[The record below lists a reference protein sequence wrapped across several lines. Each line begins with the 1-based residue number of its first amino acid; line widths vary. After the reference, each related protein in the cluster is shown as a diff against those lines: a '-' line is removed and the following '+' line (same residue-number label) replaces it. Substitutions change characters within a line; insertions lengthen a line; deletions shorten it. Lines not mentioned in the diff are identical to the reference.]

1 MKLVTR
7 VERVPIQKSHLDIT
21 RTIARGTLR
30 SMSSVAR
37 NASIGQSIELRR
49 HYFLYKQVDYLEKY
63 VLTWYLCQNAKGNL
77 N

>member
-21 RTIARGTLR
+21 RTIARGTSR

-37 NASIGQSIELRR
+37 NAGIGLSIELRR
-49 HYFLYKQVDYLEKY
+49 HCFLYKQVGYLGKY
-63 VLTWYLCQNAKGNL
+63 ALI
-77 N
+77 